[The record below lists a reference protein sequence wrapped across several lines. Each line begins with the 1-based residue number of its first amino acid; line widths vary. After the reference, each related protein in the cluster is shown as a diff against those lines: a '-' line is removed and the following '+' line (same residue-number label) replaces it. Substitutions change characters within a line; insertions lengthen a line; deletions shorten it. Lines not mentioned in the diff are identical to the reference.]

1 MLSINSALRK
11 TLVVAALAIA
21 SPALAATIYGTLK
34 RGNQPLGAAAVQL
47 TCGTLQSAGQSDPRG
62 NYSLSIAASG
72 SCKLSVDGKAA
83 PVNLGN
89 QPVRYDFEVPAA
101 GNALV
106 QR

>member
-1 MLSINSALRK
+1 MLSLNPVLSK
-11 TLVVAALAIA
+11 VLVVAALGIA
-21 SPALAATIYGTLK
+21 SPVLAATIYGTLK
-34 RGNQPLGAAAVQL
+34 RGSQPLGAAAVKL

-62 NYSLSIAASG
+62 NYSLSIATSG
-72 SCKLSVDGKAA
+72 SCTLNVDGKAA
-83 PVNLGN
+83 PVQLGN